1 MRTQAWTRSAGHRAT
16 LREGLEEEA
25 AVMIVAIDGFPPIP
39 ARHDMVEGA
48 GNLDANA
55 AWHCAS
61 LSAGVSFVKKCCLT
75 PAMKPIFA
83 REKIVPER
91 IGKMR
96 Y

>member
-1 MRTQAWTRSAGHRAT
+1 
-16 LREGLEEEA
+16 
-25 AVMIVAIDGFPPIP
+25 
-39 ARHDMVEGA
+39 MVEGA

-61 LSAGVSFVKKCCLT
+61 LSAGVSFVTKCCLT